1 MSLKKQYVKSKSI
14 CKVTFALAKDIALSA
29 KQVNL
34 SGDFNN
40 WDVKNIPMIKS
51 KSGEFSVSINLE
63 KDKQY
68 QFKYII
74 DSKDWVNDREADKF
88 VPNVFHS
95 QNSLIF
101 V

>member
-40 WDVKNIPMIKS
+40 WDVKNLPMIKS
-51 KSGEFSVSINLE
+51 KSGEFSVTINLE

-95 QNSLIF
+95 QNSVIF

>member
-14 CKVTFALAKDIALSA
+14 CKVTFALAKDIAASA

-51 KSGEFSVSINLE
+51 KSGEFSVSIDLE
-63 KDKQY
+63 KGKQY

-74 DSKDWVNDREADKF
+74 DNKDWVNDMEADKF

-95 QNSLIF
+95 QNSVIF

>member
-1 MSLKKQYVKSKSI
+1 MSLKKQYNKSKSV
-14 CKVTFALAKDIALSA
+14 CKVTFALAKDIAVSA

-40 WDVKNIPMIKS
+40 WDVKNLPMLKS
-51 KSGEFSVSINLE
+51 KSGEYSVTINLE

-74 DSKDWVNDREADKF
+74 DNKDWVNDMEADKF

-95 QNSLIF
+95 QNSVIF